1 MDADSI
7 YKVPLLMKEEM
18 LDLVVLK
25 KLNVFHNNKINLNEW
40 TNFLN
45 KLENPKNNIK
55 IALVGKYVQLTDSYK
70 SIIEAI
76 THASTHFG
84 VKVDLKLINSEEI
97 VENNLCSLK

>member
-1 MDADSI
+1 
-7 YKVPLLMKEEM
+7 MKEEM

-25 KLNVFHNNKINLNEW
+25 KLNVSHNNKINLNEW
-40 TNFLN
+40 TNFLD

-84 VKVDLKLINSEEI
+84 VKVDL
-97 VENNLCSLK
+97 